1 MTGRHREARDG
12 ARHKGMARAQAPMP
26 PAGRTT
32 GEVAA

>member
-12 ARHKGMARAQAPMP
+12 ARYEGMARAQAPMP
-26 PAGRTT
+26 PAGRAT